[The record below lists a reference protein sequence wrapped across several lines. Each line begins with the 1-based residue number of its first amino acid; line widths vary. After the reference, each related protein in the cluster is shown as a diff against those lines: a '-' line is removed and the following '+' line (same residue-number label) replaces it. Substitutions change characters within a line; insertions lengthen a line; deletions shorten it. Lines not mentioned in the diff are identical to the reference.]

1 MFNTKLPIQS
11 ELPTS
16 RQLLRSTVI
25 AVGVAAV
32 LLVTV
37 VMPSEYAIDPTG
49 VGRALGL
56 SQMGEIKITLAEEA
70 AADAADAAVQPV
82 AAPVA
87 QAPAP
92 AQPLAQEQVAAV
104 PVATP
109 VVPPEP
115 ALKSDEVTVTLKP
128 GEASE
133 IKLEMLDKATV
144 SYEWTTNGVPVNHD
158 THGEPYNGPNGYF
171 HSYSKGKQVEGDKG
185 EFTAIFDG
193 THGWFWRN
201 RSNKD
206 VTITLKTKGE
216 YLSVKRVI

>member
-1 MFNTKLPIQS
+1 MFNSKLPTHS

-25 AVGVAAV
+25 AVTVAAA

-49 VGRALGL
+49 AGRLLGL
-56 SQMGEIKITLAEEA
+56 TQMGEVKKTLAEEA
-70 AADAADAAVQPV
+70 AADAAVQPAAAAVVQTP
-82 AAPVA
+82 APV
-87 QAPAP
+87 QPA
-92 AQPLAQEQVAAV
+92 AQEQVAAAA
-104 PVATP
+104 VAEPTAAP
-109 VVPPEP
+109 QP
-115 ALKSDEVTVTLKP
+115 ALKSDQMTVTLKP
-128 GEASE
+128 GEATE
-133 IKLEMLDKATV
+133 IKLEMLNTATV

-158 THGEPYNGPNGYF
+158 THGEPYNGPQGYY
-171 HSYSKGKQVEGDKG
+171 HSYSKAKQVKGDKG

-201 RSNKD
+201 RSNSE

>member
-1 MFNTKLPIQS
+1 MFNTKLPTHS

-25 AVGVAAV
+25 ALGVAAV
-32 LLVTV
+32 LLGTV
-37 VMPSEYAIDPTG
+37 VMPAEYAIDPTG
-49 VGRALGL
+49 AGRMLGL
-56 SQMGEIKITLAEEA
+56 TQMGELKITLSEEA
-70 AADAADAAVQPV
+70 AADAAAQP
-82 AAPVA
+82 ATAPVV

-92 AQPLAQEQVAAV
+92 AQPAPQQHVAAAA
-104 PVATP
+104 VA
-109 VVPPEP
+109 EP
-115 ALKSDEVTVTLKP
+115 AAEPQLALKSDEVTVTLKP

-133 IKLEMLDKATV
+133 IKLEMLDKAMV

-158 THGEPYNGPNGYF
+158 THGEPYNGPSGYF
-171 HSYSKGKQVEGDKG
+171 HSYSKGKQVKGDKG

-201 RSNKD
+201 RSNSD

-216 YLSVKRVI
+216 YLSLKRVI

>member
-1 MFNTKLPIQS
+1 MFNTKLPTQS

-25 AVGVAAV
+25 ALVVAAV

-49 VGRALGL
+49 AGRLLGL
-56 SQMGEIKITLAEEA
+56 TQMGEMKKTLAEEA
-70 AADAADAAVQPV
+70 AADAAVQPATAPVVEAPAPVQPV
-82 AAPVA
+82 A
-87 QAPAP
+87 
-92 AQPLAQEQVAAV
+92 QEPVAAV
-104 PVATP
+104 PAVEPVAE
-109 VVPPEP
+109 PEP
-115 ALKSDEVTVTLKP
+115 AQKVDEVTVTLKP

-158 THGEPYNGPNGYF
+158 THGEPYNGPNGYY
-171 HSYSKGKQVEGDKG
+171 HSYSKGKQVKGDKG

-201 RSNKD
+201 RSNSD

-216 YLSVKRVI
+216 YLSIKRVI

>member
-1 MFNTKLPIQS
+1 MFNTKLPTIN

-25 AVGVAAV
+25 AVGVAAA

-49 VGRALGL
+49 AGRVLGL
-56 SQMGEIKITLAEEA
+56 TQMGEMKITLAEEA
-70 AADAADAAVQPV
+70 AADAAIQPAAAPIVQTPV
-82 AAPVA
+82 PAQPEVQEPVAAAPVA
-87 QAPAP
+87 EPAAEP
-92 AQPLAQEQVAAV
+92 Q
-104 PVATP
+104 
-109 VVPPEP
+109 P
-115 ALKSDEVTVTLKP
+115 ALKSDEITVTLKP
-128 GEASE
+128 GEGRE
-133 IKLEMLDKATV
+133 IKLEMQNKATV

-158 THGEPYNGPNGYF
+158 THGEPYNAPNGFY
-171 HSYSKGKQVEGDKG
+171 HSYSKAKQVKGDKG
-185 EFTAIFDG
+185 ELTAIFDG

-201 RSNKD
+201 RSDSD

>member
-1 MFNTKLPIQS
+1 MFNTKLPTQS

-25 AVGVAAV
+25 AVGVAAA

-49 VGRALGL
+49 VGRLLGL
-56 SQMGEIKITLAEEA
+56 TQMGEMKKTLAEEA
-70 AADAADAAVQPV
+70 AADAAVQPAAAPVPVQPV
-82 AAPVA
+82 
-87 QAPAP
+87 
-92 AQPLAQEQVAAV
+92 AQEQVAAV
-104 PVATP
+104 PVAEP
-109 VVPPEP
+109 AAEPQP
-115 ALKSDEVTVTLKP
+115 ALKSDEITVTLKP

-133 IKLEMLDKATV
+133 IKLEMLNKATV

-158 THGEPYNGPNGYF
+158 THGEPYNGPKGYY
-171 HSYSKGKQVEGDKG
+171 HSYSKAKQIKGDKG

-201 RSNKD
+201 RSNQD

>member
-1 MFNTKLPIQS
+1 MFNSKLPTHS

-16 RQLLRSTVI
+16 RQLLRSTLI
-25 AVGVAAV
+25 ALGVAAA

-49 VGRALGL
+49 AGSLLGL
-56 SQMGEIKITLAEEA
+56 TQVGEMKKALAEEA
-70 AADAADAAVQPV
+70 AADAVQPAAAAVV
-82 AAPVA
+82 

-92 AQPLAQEQVAAV
+92 AQPAVQEQVAIA
-104 PVATP
+104 PVAEP
-109 VVPPEP
+109 VAEPQP
-115 ALKSDEVTVTLKP
+115 ALKSDEMTVTLKP
-128 GEASE
+128 GEATE

-144 SYEWTTNGVPVNHD
+144 SYEWTTNGAPVNHD
-158 THGEPYNGPNGYF
+158 THGEPYNGPNGYY
-171 HSYSKGKQVEGDKG
+171 HSYSKAKQVKGDKG
-185 EFTAIFDG
+185 QFTAIFDG

-201 RSNKD
+201 RSNSD

>member
-1 MFNTKLPIQS
+1 MFNTKLPTQS

-25 AVGVAAV
+25 AVGVAAA

-49 VGRALGL
+49 VGRLLGL
-56 SQMGEIKITLAEEA
+56 TQMGEMKITLAEEA
-70 AADAADAAVQPV
+70 AADAAVQPAAAPVPVQPV
-82 AAPVA
+82 
-87 QAPAP
+87 
-92 AQPLAQEQVAAV
+92 AQEQVAAV
-104 PVATP
+104 PVAEP
-109 VVPPEP
+109 AAEPQP
-115 ALKSDEVTVTLKP
+115 ALKSDEITVTLKP

-133 IKLEMLDKATV
+133 IKLEMLNKATV

-158 THGEPYNGPNGYF
+158 THGEPYNGPKGYY
-171 HSYSKGKQVEGDKG
+171 HSYSKAKQIKGDKG

-201 RSNKD
+201 RSNQD

>member
-1 MFNTKLPIQS
+1 MYNTKLPTQS

-16 RQLLRSTVI
+16 RQLLRSTLI

-49 VGRALGL
+49 AGRLLGL
-56 SQMGEIKITLAEEA
+56 TQMGEMKITLAEEA
-70 AADAADAAVQPV
+70 AVDAAVQPAATAVAQAPVPVPPVAQEPVAAAPV
-82 AAPVA
+82 AAPVSA
-87 QAPAP
+87 
-92 AQPLAQEQVAAV
+92 
-104 PVATP
+104 
-109 VVPPEP
+109 PEP
-115 ALKSDEVTVTLKP
+115 TLKSDEMTVTLKP

-133 IKLEMLDKATV
+133 IKLEMLNTATV
-144 SYEWTTNGVPVNHD
+144 SYEWTTNGMPVNHD
-158 THGEPYNGPNGYF
+158 THGEPYNAPNGFY
-171 HSYSKGKQVEGDKG
+171 HSYSKAKQVKGDKG

-201 RSNKD
+201 RSNSD

-216 YLSVKRVI
+216 YLSIKRVI

>member
-1 MFNTKLPIQS
+1 
-11 ELPTS
+11 
-16 RQLLRSTVI
+16 
-25 AVGVAAV
+25 
-32 LLVTV
+32 
-37 VMPSEYAIDPTG
+37 MPSEYAIDPTG
-49 VGRALGL
+49 VGRVLGL
-56 SQMGEIKITLAEEA
+56 TQMGEMKEILAEEA
-70 AADAADAAVQPV
+70 AADAAVQPA

-92 AQPLAQEQVAAV
+92 SQVAPQEQVAAA
-104 PVATP
+104 PVAEP
-109 VVPPEP
+109 VAEPQP

-144 SYEWTTNGVPVNHD
+144 SYEWATDGVPVNHD
-158 THGEPYNGPNGYF
+158 THGEPYNGPKGYY
-171 HSYSKGKQVEGDKG
+171 HSYSKAKQVKGDKG

-201 RSNKD
+201 RSNRD

>member
-1 MFNTKLPIQS
+1 MFNTKLPTQS

-25 AVGVAAV
+25 AMGVAAA

-49 VGRALGL
+49 VGRVLGL
-56 SQMGEIKITLAEEA
+56 TQMGEMKEVLAEEA
-70 AADAADAAVQPV
+70 AADAAVQP
-82 AAPVA
+82 AATPVV
-87 QAPAP
+87 QAPASGP
-92 AQPLAQEQVAAV
+92 VAPHEQVAAAPLAE
-104 PVATP
+104 PVA
-109 VVPPEP
+109 EP
-115 ALKSDEVTVTLKP
+115 QQALKADEVTVTLKP

-144 SYEWTTNGVPVNHD
+144 SYEWATDGVPVNHD
-158 THGEPYNGPNGYF
+158 THGEPYNGPKGYY
-171 HSYSKGKQVEGDKG
+171 HSYSKAKQVKGDKG

-201 RSNKD
+201 RSNSD

>member
-1 MFNTKLPIQS
+1 MFNTKLPTQS

-25 AVGVAAV
+25 ALVVAAV

-49 VGRALGL
+49 AGRLLGL
-56 SQMGEIKITLAEEA
+56 TQMGEMKKTLAEEA
-70 AADAADAAVQPV
+70 AADAAVQPATAPVEEAPAPVQPV
-82 AAPVA
+82 A
-87 QAPAP
+87 
-92 AQPLAQEQVAAV
+92 QEPVAAV
-104 PVATP
+104 PAVEPVAE
-109 VVPPEP
+109 PEP
-115 ALKSDEVTVTLKP
+115 AQKFDEVTVTLKP

-158 THGEPYNGPNGYF
+158 THGEPYNGPNGYY
-171 HSYSKGKQVEGDKG
+171 HSYSKGKQVKGDKG

-201 RSNKD
+201 RSNSD

-216 YLSVKRVI
+216 YLSIKRVI

>member
-1 MFNTKLPIQS
+1 MFNTKLPSQS

-16 RQLLRSTVI
+16 AQLLRSTVI
-25 AVGVAAV
+25 ALGVAAV

-56 SQMGEIKITLAEEA
+56 TQMGETKKTLAEEA
-70 AADAADAAVQPV
+70 AADAAIQPAAAPVVQAPEPVQPV
-82 AAPVA
+82 VEEPVAVAAAP
-87 QAPAP
+87 
-92 AQPLAQEQVAAV
+92 AAE
-104 PVATP
+104 
-109 VVPPEP
+109 PEP
-115 ALKSDEVTVTLKP
+115 VLKSDEVTVTLKP
-128 GEASE
+128 GEARE
-133 IKLEMLDKATV
+133 IKLEMRDKATV
-144 SYEWTTNGVPVNHD
+144 SYEWTTDGAPVNHD
-158 THGEPYNGPNGYF
+158 THGEPYNGPKGYY
-171 HSYSKGKQVEGDKG
+171 HSYSKAKQVKGEKG

-201 RSNKD
+201 RSNRD

>member
-1 MFNTKLPIQS
+1 MFNTKLPTQS

-25 AVGVAAV
+25 AMGVAAA

-49 VGRALGL
+49 VGRVLGL
-56 SQMGEIKITLAEEA
+56 TQMGEMKEVLAEEA
-70 AADAADAAVQPV
+70 AADAAVQP
-82 AAPVA
+82 AATPVVK
-87 QAPAP
+87 APAP
-92 AQPLAQEQVAAV
+92 GQVAPQEQVAAA
-104 PVATP
+104 PVAEP
-109 VVPPEP
+109 VAEP
-115 ALKSDEVTVTLKP
+115 QQALKTDEMTVTLKP

-133 IKLEMLDKATV
+133 IKLEMLDKARV
-144 SYEWTTNGVPVNHD
+144 SYEWATDGVPVNHD
-158 THGEPYNGPNGYF
+158 THGEPYNGPKGYY
-171 HSYSKGKQVEGDKG
+171 HSYSKAKQVKGDKG

-201 RSNKD
+201 RSNSD